1 MSPDKTKVIK
11 SDNQIKTE
19 AVMAKFVAPLQQ
31 LKTDQGSKT
40 DNAVRI
46 QQAAIDGLNQD
57 ASAQAG
63 EKSGDKKDFSE

>member
-1 MSPDKTKVIK
+1 
-11 SDNQIKTE
+11 
-19 AVMAKFVAPLQQ
+19 MAKFVAPLQQ